1 MKVTGRI
8 LVGWLP
14 AVVILVVGPWLVAA
28 QQTDDEARTSP
39 SAITT
44 ADQAVELALEYT
56 GFDDTAHASI
66 GAIDEPVLAPTPHD
80 SLSPVQ
86 YSELGGRQ
94 AWRVT
99 MREVVLEIEGAGPRS
114 NAETPRDL
122 NLYIDV
128 TTGTFLKAVIGS
140 SGRIDGRR
148 DTWRGL
154 LESLSP
160 LYQGAH
166 TTGNPPSAS
175 FLTALRNQCA
185 KGIEVESKALETEN
199 PVVAR
204 HPFTHKETELYLLTI
219 ADPESTAT
227 GPDSI
232 PFWLIVT
239 KDYMIQEATAESGPK
254 AVRPTIRYWPVELD
268 SERPC
273 RLCMITEL
281 SYPSSDRIRSKYEGR
296 RSSDTTPTPIDSS
309 LRRRE

>member
-99 MREVVLEIEGAGPRS
+99 MRDVVLEIEGAGPES
-114 NAETPRDL
+114 NAETPRDVAV
-122 NLYIDV
+122 YIDAR
-128 TTGTFLKAVIGS
+128 TGVFLKAAAGYSGPDYDQDWLFRALHQIGAPRYHS
-140 SGRIDGRR
+140 AQMAERPVKKS
-148 DTWRGL
+148 L
-154 LESLSP
+154 L
-160 LYQGAH
+160 
-166 TTGNPPSAS
+166 
-175 FLTALRNQCA
+175 LTMLQRCA
-185 KGIEVESKALETEN
+185 KGAQTLAQEMDTDHAIA
-199 PVVAR
+199 AR
-204 HPFTHKETELYLLTI
+204 HPLSYRETEFYYLMVP
-219 ADPESTAT
+219 DPS
-227 GPDSI
+227 DSANPSDSVI
-232 PFWLIVT
+232 FWLIVG
-239 KDYMIQEATAESGPK
+239 KDFAISNKVPGREGEPL
-254 AVRPTIRYWPVELD
+254 AVQPSILYWPAELNVD
-268 SERPC
+268 GPC
-273 RLCMITEL
+273 RLCIMSEL
-281 SYPSSDRIRSKYEGR
+281 SSKRPGWLREKYRGRSF
-296 RSSDTTPTPIDSS
+296 
-309 LRRRE
+309 